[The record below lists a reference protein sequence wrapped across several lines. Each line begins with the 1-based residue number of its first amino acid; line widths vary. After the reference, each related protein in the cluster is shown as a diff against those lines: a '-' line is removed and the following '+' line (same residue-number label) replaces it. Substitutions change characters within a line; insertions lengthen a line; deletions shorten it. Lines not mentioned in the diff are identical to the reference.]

1 MKCVLCILF
10 VAITILSASPTRGQ
24 EVADP
29 VLQPDQISKP
39 DQTKQAVAQ
48 QAEELDVGQLVKSA
62 AHQLLAIQAD
72 DGAWPYEGVYRVKRR
87 IPLGY
92 RIGGSAI
99 VCAALLTSDLDEADR
114 KLADAAITKSVEL
127 ILKELREPLM
137 QPSTKDT
144 YDVRVWGHI
153 YALDLFCRL
162 EKIKRFGEL
171 CKQTDP
177 WVKVLVKAVED
188 QEIDGGGWNY
198 ANRRSHAA
206 FVTAPAIHA
215 LLRAKENG
223 HEVDDE
229 KINRAAD
236 ALIGSR
242 SQNGAYQYSGKG
254 ARRTAV
260 PGAIARMALCET
272 TLMMLDKGD
281 QARLQASIEAFHEHW
296 DELEK
301 RRKKTG
307 THKPPYGIAPYYFY
321 FGHRYVAQAI
331 SLLPKEKQK
340 AEMERYERAL
350 LRTKDAD
357 NTWND
362 RVFDRSK
369 AYGTAMVIL
378 SLTD

>member
-1 MKCVLCILF
+1 MKCVLNFLF
-10 VAITILSASPTRGQ
+10 VAISIFLATPTQGQ
-24 EVADP
+24 DALDP
-29 VLQPDQISKP
+29 ELQPAPASQP
-39 DQTKQAVAQ
+39 DQTKQEVTQ
-48 QAEELDVGQLVKSA
+48 QAEKLDVKQLVKSA

-99 VCAALLTSDLDEADR
+99 VCAALLTSELDEEER

-137 QPSTKDT
+137 QPTTKDA

-162 EKIKRFGEL
+162 EKTNRFGEL

-177 WVKVLVKAVED
+177 WITDLIKAVED

-206 FVTAPAIHA
+206 FVTAPAVHA
-215 LLRAKENG
+215 LLKAKKNG
-223 HEVDDE
+223 HQVDDA
-229 KINRAAD
+229 KINRAAE
-236 ALIGSR
+236 AMIGSR
-242 SQNGAYQYSGKG
+242 SKNGAFQYSGIG
-254 ARRTAV
+254 ARSTAV

-281 QARLQASIEAFHEHW
+281 PERLQASIDAFHEHW

-331 SLLPKEKQK
+331 SMLPKEKQQ
-340 AEMERYERAL
+340 AEMERYEKAML
-350 LRTKDAD
+350 KTKDAD